1 MCVNCGINR
10 RDFLKLTST
19 LSAGALLGLSAC
31 HKAVTEQPV
40 RVGYLAITDAAP
52 LLVAHSR
59 GLYTAEGLTAEQP
72 RLFRSWA
79 QLSEAFLAR
88 QVNVVHML
96 MPATI
101 WIRYARKFPAKVVAW
116 NHTNGSA
123 LTVLPEI
130 SSVLDLGGKTVAIPF
145 WYSVHNVLLQRVL
158 REAGLTV
165 VTKPKEAA
173 LAKNEVNL
181 AILPPADM
189 ISALANK
196 SIAGYI
202 VAEPFNA
209 VAENLKIG
217 KILRFSG
224 DIWRDHACCVVFM
237 HEDDLRERKQWSQA
251 VVNSIVSAQAWSRD
265 NRPGVAEILSKDG
278 GKYTPHAKEV
288 LDRALGYYDPTFYG
302 SSGAIHHLDWPIHRI
317 DVQPYPFPSYTQE
330 LVKFL
335 KETRVEGDTTFL
347 AGLEPGSIAT
357 DLVDTSFVTGAI
369 KAAGGPASFGIPP
382 SFTRS
387 EVIQI

>member
-1 MCVNCGINR
+1 MCVNCGMDR

-19 LSAGALLGLSAC
+19 LSAGALLGFSAC
-31 HKAVTEQPV
+31 RKAVAEEPV
-40 RVGYLAITDAAP
+40 RIGYLAITDAAP

-59 GLYTAEGLTAEQP
+59 GLFKAQGLNAEQP

-88 QVNVVHML
+88 QVNVVHIL
-96 MPATI
+96 MPATL
-101 WIRYARKFPAKVVAW
+101 WIRYASKFPAKVVAW

-130 SSVLDLGGKTVAIPF
+130 SSVAGLAGKTVAIPF

-165 VTKPKEAA
+165 VTKPNDAA
-173 LAKNEVNL
+173 LANNEVNVVV
-181 AILPPADM
+181 LPPADM
-189 ISALANK
+189 ISALSNK
-196 SIAGYI
+196 SIAGFT
-202 VAEPFNA
+202 VAEPFSA

-217 KILRFSG
+217 KVLRFSG

-237 HEDDLRERKQWSQA
+237 HEDDLRERRQWSQA

-278 GKYTPHAKEV
+278 GKYTPHSREV
-288 LDRALGYYDPTFYG
+288 LDRALSYYDPAFYG
-302 SSGAIHHLDWPIHRI
+302 SSGAIRHAGWPIHRV
-317 DVQPYPFPSYTQE
+317 DFQPYPFPSYTQE

-335 KETRVEGDTTFL
+335 KETHVEGDTGFL
-347 AGLEPGSIAT
+347 SQLDPASVAN
-357 DLVDTSFVTGAI
+357 DLVDTSFVTRAI
-369 KAAGGPASFGIPP
+369 QAAGGAAAFGISP
-382 SFTRS
+382 SLTRS

>member
-10 RDFLKLTST
+10 RDFVKMTSM

-88 QVNVVHML
+88 QVNVVHVL

-130 SSVLDLGGKTVAIPF
+130 SSVSEISEARRLRSPSGTPCITCCC
-145 WYSVHNVLLQRVL
+145 NVYC
-158 REAGLTV
+158 
-165 VTKPKEAA
+165 
-173 LAKNEVNL
+173 AKRARRL
-181 AILPPADM
+181 SP
-189 ISALANK
+189 S
-196 SIAGYI
+196 
-202 VAEPFNA
+202 
-209 VAENLKIG
+209 
-217 KILRFSG
+217 
-224 DIWRDHACCVVFM
+224 
-237 HEDDLRERKQWSQA
+237 RKM
-251 VVNSIVSAQAWSRD
+251 R
-265 NRPGVAEILSKDG
+265 R
-278 GKYTPHAKEV
+278 
-288 LDRALGYYDPTFYG
+288 
-302 SSGAIHHLDWPIHRI
+302 
-317 DVQPYPFPSYTQE
+317 
-330 LVKFL
+330 
-335 KETRVEGDTTFL
+335 
-347 AGLEPGSIAT
+347 
-357 DLVDTSFVTGAI
+357 
-369 KAAGGPASFGIPP
+369 
-382 SFTRS
+382 
-387 EVIQI
+387 

>member
-31 HKAVTEQPV
+31 HKAVAQQPV

-130 SSVLDLGGKTVAIPF
+130 SSVADLGGKTVAIPF

-158 REAGLTV
+158 REASLTV

-181 AILPPADM
+181 VILPPADM

-209 VAENLKIG
+209 IAENLKIG

-265 NRPGVAEILSKDG
+265 NRAGVAEILSKDG
-278 GKYTPHAKEV
+278 GKYTPHGKDV
-288 LDRALGYYDPTFYG
+288 LDRALGYYDPAFYG

-317 DVQPYPFPSYTQE
+317 DFQPYPFPSYTQE
-330 LVKFL
+330 LAKFL
-335 KETRVEGDTTFL
+335 KETSVEGDTSFL
-347 AGLEPGSIAT
+347 AGLEPGSVAT
-357 DLVDTSFVTGAI
+357 DLVDSSFVTRAI
-369 KAAGGPASFGIPP
+369 QAAGDAAAFGIPP
-382 SFTRS
+382 SFTRN

>member
-19 LSAGALLGLSAC
+19 LSAGALVGLFAC
-31 HKAVTEQPV
+31 HKAVAEQPV
-40 RVGYLAITDAAP
+40 RIGYLAITDATP

-59 GLYTAEGLTAEQP
+59 GLYKAEGLTVDQP

-123 LTVLPEI
+123 LTVLPGI
-130 SSVLDLGGKTVAIPF
+130 SSVADLGGKTVAIPF

-158 REAGLTV
+158 REAGMTI

-181 AILPPADM
+181 TILPPADM

-209 VAENLKIG
+209 VAEDLKIG
-217 KILRFSG
+217 KIMRFSG

-278 GKYTPHAKEV
+278 GKYTPHTKEV
-288 LDRALGYYDPTFYG
+288 LDRALGYYDPAFYG
-302 SSGAIHHLDWPIHRI
+302 ASGAIHHVDWPIHRI
-317 DVQPYPFPSYTQE
+317 DFQPYPFPSYTQE

-335 KETRVEGDTTFL
+335 KETRVEGDTAFL
-347 AGLEPGSIAT
+347 AGLDPSSIAT
-357 DLVDTSFVTGAI
+357 DLVDTSFVTDAI
-369 KAAGGPASFGIPP
+369 RAAGGPASFGIPP

-387 EVIQI
+387 EVIRI